1 MQPSEQAAIE
11 AACQRA
17 LGPAVLPQSVVP
29 ASGGCIH
36 ACYRVRAGA
45 IGLFIKLNAARH
57 ADAFAAEAD
66 GLSALRAAGTPAP
79 EPLAHGATGT
89 HAFLVL
95 ELLDLSRAGGGE
107 GLGRQLAAQH
117 RACGERFGW
126 RRDNYIGA
134 TPQSNAWNDDW
145 VSFWR
150 QRRLEPQLAL
160 AKANGHG
167 PALRA
172 DAERLMGRLGNF
184 FRGYT
189 PAASLLH
196 GDLWSGNAGYLP
208 DGSPVLFDPAVYQ
221 GDREADLAMTE
232 LFGGFPRAFYAA
244 YREAWPLDAGYAVR
258 RDLYNL
264 YHVLNHL
271 NLFGSGYLGQ
281 VSSLLRRLLAE
292 I

>member
-1 MQPSEQAAIE
+1 MDPSERAAIE
-11 AACQRA
+11 AACRGA
-17 LGPAVLPQSVVP
+17 LGRAVTPQSVQP

-36 ACYRVRAGA
+36 ACYRVRAGTV
-45 IGLFIKLNAARH
+45 GLFVKLNSARY

-66 GLSALRAAGTPAP
+66 GLAALREAGTRAP
-79 EPLAHGATGT
+79 EPLAHGATGN
-89 HAFLVL
+89 HAFLAL
-95 ELLDLSRAGGGE
+95 ELLELGGAIDGAA
-107 GLGRQLAAQH
+107 LGRMLAAQH

-126 RRDNYIGA
+126 RRDNHIGA
-134 TPQSNAWNDDW
+134 TPQPNAWNEDW
-145 VSFWR
+145 IAFWR
-150 QRRLEPQLAL
+150 DRRLGPQLAL
-160 AKANGHG
+160 AEANGHG

-172 DAERLMGRLGNF
+172 DAERLTDSLGAF
-184 FRGYT
+184 FRGYA

-196 GDLWSGNAGYLP
+196 GDLWSGNAGTLG
-208 DGSPVLFDPAVYQ
+208 DGSPVVFDPAVYQ

-244 YREAWPLDAGYAVR
+244 YRDAWPLDAGYAVR

-271 NLFGSGYLGQ
+271 NLFGGGYLDQ
-281 VSSLLRRLLAE
+281 ARALVRRLLAE